1 MTESNEEKRPQGQED
16 PSADAGVPDDATSPA
31 DSVAEAS
38 AAEAGDTE
46 DMSAPPGPAE
56 EKDRKTPDDRGL
68 TTDTSPSD

>member
-1 MTESNEEKRPQGQED
+1 MTESNEDKKPRGQQDSSAEADVPEDETPQ
-16 PSADAGVPDDATSPA
+16 A
-31 DSVAEAS
+31 DS
-38 AAEAGDTE
+38 AAKPGDTE

>member
-1 MTESNEEKRPQGQED
+1 MTESNEDKNPRDEKD
-16 PSADAGVPDDATSPA
+16 PSADAGVPEDEMLPTGS
-31 DSVAEAS
+31 EAKP
-38 AAEAGDTE
+38 GDTE